1 LLACNILQWVC
12 SMEHHTPDNS
22 YNITV

>member
-12 SMEHHTPDNS
+12 SMEHHTPDYS